1 MHPSSSGWPARTLR
15 RCLPFPGVER
25 AGGRAREPDADF
37 LTAHGAPRTVSDVLP
52 RIRLSLAAAVASVAL
67 SGCGASAEQVV
78 LNGATVTANTTRLV
92 VQTAETGALALY
104 RAEQIAAVDLVKAQN
119 GTREQA
125 EAAVLAVRTKWKPVW
140 DAIDAATAAH
150 TALVTAIGAYEQGK
164 QAIADV
170 SRAAVALATAEQAAV
185 AAIEQ
190 AKGAR

>member
-1 MHPSSSGWPARTLR
+1 
-15 RCLPFPGVER
+15 
-25 AGGRAREPDADF
+25 
-37 LTAHGAPRTVSDVLP
+37 VSDVLP
-52 RIRLSLAAAVASVAL
+52 RIRLALAVAVASVAL
-67 SGCGASAEQVV
+67 SGCGASAEQVA

-92 VQTAETGALALY
+92 EQTAETGALALY

-125 EAAVLAVRTKWKPVW
+125 EVAVLAVRAKWKPVW
-140 DAIDAATAAH
+140 EAIDAATAAH
-150 TALVTAIGAYEQGK
+150 TALVTAISAYEQGK

-170 SRAAVALATAEQAAV
+170 SRAALALATAEQGAV

>member
-1 MHPSSSGWPARTLR
+1 
-15 RCLPFPGVER
+15 
-25 AGGRAREPDADF
+25 
-37 LTAHGAPRTVSDVLP
+37 VSDVLP
-52 RIRLSLAAAVASVAL
+52 RIRLALAAAVASVAL
-67 SGCGASAEQVV
+67 SGCGASAEQVA

-125 EAAVLAVRTKWKPVW
+125 EAAVLAVRAKWKPVW
-140 DAIDAATAAH
+140 EAIDAATAAH
-150 TALVTAIGAYEQGK
+150 TALVTAISTYEQGK

-170 SRAAVALATAEQAAV
+170 SRAALALATAEQGAV

>member
-1 MHPSSSGWPARTLR
+1 
-15 RCLPFPGVER
+15 
-25 AGGRAREPDADF
+25 
-37 LTAHGAPRTVSDVLP
+37 VSDVLP
-52 RIRLSLAAAVASVAL
+52 RIRLAFAAAVASVAL
-67 SGCGASAEQVV
+67 SGCGASTEQVA

-104 RAEQIAAVDLVKAQN
+104 RAEQMGAVDLVKAQN

-125 EAAVLAVRTKWKPVW
+125 AAAVLAVRTKWKPVW
-140 DAIDAATAAH
+140 EAIDAATAAH

-164 QAIADV
+164 QAVADV